1 MGVYEPLNLILR
13 ENILLQHLVVN
24 DALDTLTGIFCHQ
37 SLRDT
42 EADDLLEPLQYA
54 LGTLADTARLKI
66 VGKLHHHVV
75 RDGIGL
81 DILSHQRMIDFQK
94 INKSVVRYAYH
105 PQVFLSVI
113 LNVGLIKVEEVQRLV
128 LF

>member
-1 MGVYEPLNLILR
+1 M
-13 ENILLQHLVVN
+13 
-24 DALDTLTGIFCHQ
+24 
-37 SLRDT
+37 
-42 EADDLLEPLQYA
+42 
-54 LGTLADTARLKI
+54 
-66 VGKLHHHVV
+66 